1 MRKNRRKIQIIITML
16 MTVLSALPAI
26 RHTSAVSLNPD
37 QTILEVRQPGTQSQ
51 WGSTRTI
58 HALHLITFRWKTDVP
73 NTDYVEWQLLDYKP
87 QPNGMHETPFATRK
101 VKKMPAP
108 DFQEFT
114 IDFAHQQQQNPTKIP
129 ATAPSNPKNYWVR
142 LIPWNAGGTLVTG
155 PISDAVKITY
165 VQAPPPP
172 ANPPNIENAF
182 AWPGGHYVDLSY
194 FANKP
199 VLPLVTVSTRA
210 PIKDAKG
217 NPKFGSNAPIVATS
231 LPFLSGYEN
240 EGEVELN
247 GLKPKTH
254 YHYII
259 EAKDEKGNFAY
270 KAGEFSTKKRFV
282 DVAFEKIFMIDDSDG
297 FPSGAGDMNFA
308 FFVAGINVLGPGK
321 RLPQTETMDFPTGQT
336 KTFDIFKTLEDPA
349 DNVTVRVNGS
359 DQDDCG
365 DVLHHPL
372 CQCGLG
378 SGGPGGNITD
388 ANMKQGTCPDGSGE
402 FSVARDT
409 LHIPD
414 VTDRS
419 QFGVEFLQKKFEIIA
434 DNGHLKFKVTGSFT
448 VSYR

>member
-1 MRKNRRKIQIIITML
+1 MIIMLTM
-16 MTVLSALPAI
+16 VLSALSPLRHSLAI
-26 RHTSAVSLNPD
+26 NVNPD
-37 QTILEVRQPGTQSQ
+37 QTILEVRQPGTQAQ
-51 WGSTRTI
+51 WGSIRTI
-58 HALHLITFRWKTDVP
+58 HALHTVTFRWKTDIP

-87 QPNGMHETPFATRK
+87 QPNGMSETPFATHK

-114 IDFAHQQQQNPTKIP
+114 IDFVNQQQQNPTKIP
-129 ATAPSNPKNYWVR
+129 ATAPSNAKNYWIR
-142 LIPWNAGGTLVTG
+142 LVPWNAGGTMVTG
-155 PISDAVKITY
+155 PISDVVKIIY
-165 VQAPPPP
+165 VKEPPPP
-172 ANPPNIENAF
+172 ANPPTIDNAF
-182 AWPGGHYVDLSY
+182 AWPGGHYVDISY

-210 PIKDAKG
+210 PVKDGKG
-217 NPKFGSNAPIVATS
+217 NPKFGANAPIVATS

-247 GLKPKTH
+247 GLKPKTD

-259 EAKDEKGNFAY
+259 QAKDEKGNFGY
-270 KAGEFSTKKRFV
+270 KTGEFTTKKRFV

-297 FPSGAGDMNFA
+297 FASGAGDMNFA
-308 FFVAGINVLGPGK
+308 FFVNGINVLGPRK
-321 RLPQTETMDFPTGQT
+321 QLPQGNTMDFSTGET

-349 DNVTVRVNGS
+349 DNVPVRVNGS

-372 CQCGLG
+372 CQCGNG
-378 SGGPGGNITD
+378 AGGPGGNITD
-388 ANMKQGTCPDGSGE
+388 ADMKQGTCPDGSGE
-402 FSVARDT
+402 FAPAKET

-419 QFGVEFLQKKFEIIA
+419 QFGVEFLQEKFEMTG
-434 DNGHLKFKVTGSFT
+434 DNGHLKFKVSCSFT
-448 VSYR
+448 VRYR